1 MRTFI
6 SRDWLQGW
14 KNKIHESFKSPASMQ
29 PHLPHHIV
37 SSFLTMISVN
47 EIIMEVGR
55 LRIKRYGQVEQ

>member
-1 MRTFI
+1 
-6 SRDWLQGW
+6 
-14 KNKIHESFKSPASMQ
+14 MQ

-55 LRIKRYGQVEQ
+55 LRIKRYGQVEQWSCYIDKNNET